1 MNLLYHK
8 KKECYD
14 DNIGAIAVQLGVV
27 DLLKELELQPTGI
40 WTNSFNKLAYAY
52 LNQILT
58 LEQILQQAIFNIE
71 KNSSDNFQVIDNFS
85 KEELGFS
92 SQDSIVL
99 NLSDEDMLLA
109 NNPKLIL
116 NILGRCVV
124 ATFIY
129 NFITAKLL

>member
-8 KKECYD
+8 KKECYDD

-58 LEQILQQAIFNIE
+58 LEQTLQQAIFNIE

-99 NLSDEDMLLA
+99 NLSDEDMVLA

-129 NFITAKLL
+129 IL